1 MTVFSRDLS
10 ESAQGVK
17 INTFS
22 KYDLHDLVQLEY
34 SLHSSQ
40 LTSSVNTVACIIKLE
55 RDAYQ
60 IMDQAGSVRTIF
72 PRQISMKIENKKTIA
87 TDRDGFELRVGDK
100 VKEIEGEL
108 RQGTILHIHHSI
120 AFLHNPEIS
129 ENQGVFVARTM
140 NLATVAAKQT
150 SRAAVADL
158 SQMNPAMQRRTG
170 PTGSM
175 PPPQMRSGGRD
186 RTIGQTVIIRQGPYK
201 GLLGIVKD
209 STDTTA
215 RVELHSNLKTIS
227 IEKLKLSIKTC
238 VYIYITI

>member
-1 MTVFSRDLS
+1 VFSRDLS

-34 SLHSSQ
+34 TPYPFS
-40 LTSSVNTVACIIKLE
+40 TNISVNTVACIIKLE

-60 IMDQAGSVRTIF
+60 IMDQNGSVRTIF
-72 PRQISMKIENKKTIA
+72 PRQISMKLEHKKSIA
-87 TDRDGFELRVGDK
+87 TDRDGFELRIGDK

-108 RQGTILHIHHSI
+108 RTGAILHIHHSI

-150 SRAAVADL
+150 SRAPVADL
-158 SQMNPAMQRRTG
+158 SKMNPAMQRRAPG
-170 PTGSM
+170 SAGSM

-186 RTIGQTVIIRQGPYK
+186 RVIGQTVIVRQGPYK

-209 STDTTA
+209 SSDTTA

-227 IEKLKLSIKTC
+227 IEKSKLSIKTH
-238 VYIYITI
+238 VPNLLTF